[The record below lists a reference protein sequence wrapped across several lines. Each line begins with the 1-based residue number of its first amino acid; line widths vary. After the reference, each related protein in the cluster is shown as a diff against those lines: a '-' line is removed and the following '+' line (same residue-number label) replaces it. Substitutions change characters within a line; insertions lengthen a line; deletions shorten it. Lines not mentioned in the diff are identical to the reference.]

1 MLFRS
6 GNDYYVERSRSEL
19 TKLTKEEWKTD
30 MAGRMY
36 TAKDKLNVTPYEE
49 LRSFIKNQLGDL
61 FEETGETLT
70 FQMV

>member
-1 MLFRS
+1 
-6 GNDYYVERSRSEL
+6 
-19 TKLTKEEWKTD
+19 

-49 LRSFIKNQLGDL
+49 LRSFIKDQLGDL

-70 FQMV
+70 FQTV